1 MKIRLASD
9 LKSATLNVRRQQNSQ
24 HVAKFLNPKSYY
36 SQIEGQNT
44 DISID
49 ARTWKAYYLKL
60 FMKKVFENIFY

>member
-9 LKSATLNVRRQQNSQ
+9 FKSATLNVRRQQNSQ
-24 HVAKFLNPKSYY
+24 HMAKFLNPKSY

-49 ARTWKAYYLKL
+49 ARTWKAYYLKS